1 METYLLRFPQLDLLS
16 SRPAWSTE
24 QVLGQQG
31 LPRETLSQKR
41 KKKEKRGGGMT
52 SLYKTSQH
60 SREAEAAECVNS
72 DSQVQN
78 LILRSDMGLSN
89 LGGVEPLKGLL

>member
-1 METYLLRFPQLDLLS
+1 
-16 SRPAWSTE
+16 
-24 QVLGQQG
+24 
-31 LPRETLSQKR
+31 
-41 KKKEKRGGGMT
+41 MT